1 MLSSLYIIFFF
12 KKKKSVKNAML
23 RNNHWVW
30 NGERFTIYA
39 YCSPFVPVVLR
50 PSHDKQLRQKMD
62 EHLLHPRRHDVCL
75 RRSEVN
81 VEHDHCDTY
90 AAK

>member
-1 MLSSLYIIFFF
+1 MPCSEI
-12 KKKKSVKNAML
+12 
-23 RNNHWVW
+23 
-30 NGERFTIYA
+30 TIGFGTVNDLQSH
-39 YCSPFVPVVLR
+39 CSPFVPVVLR